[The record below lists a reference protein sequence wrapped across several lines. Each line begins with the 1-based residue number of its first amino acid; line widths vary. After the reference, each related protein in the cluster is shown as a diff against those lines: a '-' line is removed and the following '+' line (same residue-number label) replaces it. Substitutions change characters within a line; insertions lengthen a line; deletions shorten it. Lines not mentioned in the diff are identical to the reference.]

1 MTFDSLTFVVFF
13 AVVLA
18 IHYSPL
24 PWAVRK
30 VNLLVASYTFYA
42 AWNPPYVIILW
53 MSTLIDW
60 TIAKAIFR
68 TSSPSRRRLL
78 LVASLAVNLGV
89 LGVFKYANFIT
100 GNIQEMLGWA
110 HIQADVPQTSLILP
124 IGISFYTF
132 QSLSYI
138 IDVYRGQLRPPKTV
152 LNYALLVAF
161 FPQLVAG
168 PIIRAGKF
176 LPQLVAPVGVDFQAI
191 GWGAMLIVIGLF
203 EKVVLSDYLLAP
215 TADRVFNTAGPQTPS
230 DAWAGMLAFSGQIF
244 CDFSGY
250 SLCAIGAARC
260 LGFAIAENFHFPY
273 AAIGFSD
280 FWKRWHISLSS
291 WLRDYL
297 YIGMGG
303 NRAGTFLT
311 YRNLMMTMLIG
322 GLWHGASWCFVFW
335 GGLHGCFLIVERL
348 WGRLTKASTGTIW
361 PMSWLKM
368 LATFVIVTIAWV
380 FFRAQT
386 IGSAFG
392 VLGSAFDTTAA
403 TSSHLSGATKAGV
416 FLVVG
421 VLVVGQ
427 WLLREETLQGV
438 AQALPAPLR
447 VFLLIVMMTAIVL
460 VGGDNRAFIYF
471 QF

>member
-1 MTFDSLTFVVFF
+1 MTFDSLTFIAFF
-13 AVVLA
+13 AIVLA
-18 IHYSPL
+18 VHYSPF

-42 AWNPPYVIILW
+42 AWNPPYIVILW
-53 MSTLIDW
+53 LSTLIDW
-60 TIAKAIFR
+60 TIAKAMFR
-68 TSSPSRRRLL
+68 TDSPSRRRLL
-78 LVASLAVNLGV
+78 LVATLAVNLGV
-89 LGVFKYANFIT
+89 LATFKYANFIT
-100 GNIQEMLGWA
+100 GNIQELLGLVR
-110 HIQADVPQTSLILP
+110 IQVEVPQTSLILP

-132 QSLSYI
+132 QSLSYT
-138 IDVYRGQLRPPKTV
+138 IDVYRGQVTPPRTM
-152 LNYALLVAF
+152 LDYALLVAF

-176 LPQLVAPVGVDFQAI
+176 LPQLTAPVGVDMPAI

-215 TADRVFNTAGPQTPS
+215 VADRVFDFHAPQAPS

-260 LGFAIAENFHFPY
+260 LGFTIAENFRFPY

-280 FWKRWHISLSS
+280 FWRRWHISLSS

-297 YIGMGG
+297 YVGLGG
-303 NRAGTFLT
+303 NRGGTPRT

-335 GGLHGCFLIVERL
+335 GGLHGCFLVAERL
-348 WGRLTKASTGTIW
+348 WSRGGERWAANKRSMIW
-361 PMSWLKM
+361 PKM
-368 LATFVIVTIAWV
+368 LATFGVVTIAWV
-380 FFRAQT
+380 FFRART

-392 VLGSAFDTTAA
+392 ILGSAFDA
-403 TSSHLSGATKAGV
+403 TSMISPHLTASVKASV

-421 VLVVGQ
+421 ALVLGQ
-427 WLLREETLQGV
+427 WLLRDSTLQEAAR
-438 AQALPAPLR
+438 AQPPALR
-447 VFLLIVMMTAIVL
+447 VLLLVAMLTAV
-460 VGGDNRAFIYF
+460 VFAGGDSRAFIYF